1 MSFTVETG
9 HWELNTDLRATIQTS
24 AFQKHPSRTGCGA
37 GFSQTPAV
45 NAGERGPLGPPAGTN
60 DVTASLSTQRL
71 HSFIHHGPNSYSSI
85 EPLRLN
91 SAHRSLQNMGEI
103 DEWNI

>member
-9 HWELNTDLRATIQTS
+9 HWELSTDLQATIQTS
-24 AFQKHPSRTGCGA
+24 AFQKHHSRTGCGA
-37 GFSQTPAV
+37 LFSHTLAV
-45 NAGERGPLGPPAGTN
+45 NAEERGPLRPPAGRD